1 MDTNLTVDNS
11 TANSKDTI
19 LIADDM
25 EMNSEIL
32 AEYFRNN
39 YNILEAGNGIEVVE
53 MLKSHPEVN
62 AILLDLMMPEMDGIE
77 VLKKMHE
84 TGDIHHI
91 PVFIVT
97 ASNNDQMLTTAY
109 DLGAVDIISK
119 PFTKNFFQNRVANII
134 ELYRN
139 RNEMESIID
148 DQIKRFNKM
157 NRSMIETL
165 ASVIE
170 FRDCE
175 SGEHVKRISGITKII
190 MTNVSDMY
198 PEHHM
203 SRQEI
208 DKIAMAS
215 ILHDVG
221 KISIPDGILNKPGRL
236 TNEEFEIMKLHTVKG
251 CDILESMP
259 RGMMDQDIYD
269 YCYDICRH
277 HHERWDGRG
286 YPDKLSGDDI
296 SIWSQVVAVADVYD
310 ALISPRVYKKAFDTE
325 TAINMIFNGECGT
338 FNPKILQAFKDCLD
352 EIKKESASVL
362 TEKPRI

>member
-1 MDTNLTVDNS
+1 M
-11 TANSKDTI
+11 DTI
-19 LIADDM
+19 LIVDDM
-25 EMNSEIL
+25 EINRALL
-32 AEYFRNN
+32 AEGFKDN
-39 YNILEAGNGIEVVE
+39 YNILEAENGKAAVK
-53 MLKSHPEVN
+53 MLKEHSEIN
-62 AILLDLMMPEMDGIE
+62 AVLLDLIMPEMGGID
-77 VLKKMHE
+77 VLKEMHK
-84 TGDIHHI
+84 TGDILHI
-91 PVFIVT
+91 PVFIIT
-97 ASNNDQMLTTAY
+97 ASNSDETLKEAY

-119 PFTKNFFQNRVANII
+119 PFTIGFFQHRVANIV
-134 ELYRN
+134 ELYKH

-148 DQIKRFNKM
+148 DQIQRFNRL
-157 NRSMIETL
+157 NRSMIEAL

-190 MTNVSDMY
+190 MTNVSNMH
-198 PEHHM
+198 PEHHL
-203 SRQEI
+203 SKQEI
-208 DKIAMAS
+208 DKIALAA

-259 RGMMDQDIYD
+259 SGMMDKDIYD

-286 YPDKLSGDDI
+286 YPDKLSGDEI

-352 EIKKESASVL
+352 EIKRESASASAEL
-362 TEKPRI
+362 SN

>member
-1 MDTNLTVDNS
+1 MDTNLTVGNVVS
-11 TANSKDTI
+11 NSKDTI

-25 EMNSEIL
+25 EMNREIL
-32 AEYFRNN
+32 AEYFKEN
-39 YNILEAGNGIEVVE
+39 YNILEAGNGIEVVAT
-53 MLKSHPEVN
+53 LQRHPEVN
-62 AILLDLMMPEMDGIE
+62 AVLLDLMMPGMDGIE
-77 VLKKMHE
+77 VLKAMHE
-84 TGDIHHI
+84 TGDILHI

-97 ASNNDQMLTTAY
+97 ASNNDQTLTEAY

-119 PFTKNFFQNRVANII
+119 PFSKNFFHNRVANII

-148 DQIKRFNKM
+148 DQIQRFNRL
-157 NRSMIETL
+157 NRSMVETL
-165 ASVIE
+165 ASIIE

-190 MTNVSDMY
+190 MTNVSNMY

-203 SRQEI
+203 SKQEI
-208 DKIAMAS
+208 DKIALAS
-215 ILHDVG
+215 VLHDVG

-236 TNEEFEIMKLHTVKG
+236 TAEEFEIMKLHTVKG

-259 RGMMDQDIYD
+259 RGMMDKDIYD

-277 HHERWDGRG
+277 HHERWDGKG
-286 YPDKLSGDDI
+286 YPDHQEGEEI

-325 TAINMIFNGECGT
+325 TAISMIFNGECGT
-338 FNPKILQAFKDCLD
+338 FNPKVLKAFKDCLE
-352 EIKKESASVL
+352 EIKRETANAAQ
-362 TEKPRI
+362 

>member
-1 MDTNLTVDNS
+1 MDTSLNVGNTGAK
-11 TANSKDTI
+11 TKDTI

-25 EMNSEIL
+25 EMNREIL
-32 AEYFRNN
+32 AEYFRKD
-39 YNILEAGNGIEVVE
+39 YNILEAGNGVEVVS
-53 MLKSHPEVN
+53 MLMQHPEVN
-62 AILLDLMMPEMDGIE
+62 AVLLDLMMPGMDGIE
-77 VLKKMHE
+77 VLKTMHE
-84 TGDIHHI
+84 TGDILHI

-97 ASNNDQMLTTAY
+97 ASNNDQTLAEAY
-109 DLGAVDIISK
+109 ELGAVDIISK

-148 DQIKRFNKM
+148 DQIERFNKM

-190 MTNVSDMY
+190 MTKVSEMY

-203 SRQEI
+203 SKQEI
-208 DKIAMAS
+208 DKIALAA

-236 TNEEFEIMKLHTVKG
+236 TNEEFDIMKLHTVKG

-259 RGMMDQDIYD
+259 RGMMDKDIYD

-277 HHERWDGRG
+277 HHERWDGKG

-352 EIKKESASVL
+352 KIKRETALASL
-362 TEKPRI
+362 

>member
-1 MDTNLTVDNS
+1 MDKVLKDLIES
-11 TANSKDTI
+11 SKDTI

-25 EMNSEIL
+25 EMNREIL
-32 AEYFRNN
+32 AEYFKDN
-39 YNILEAGNGIEVVE
+39 YNILEASNGIEVVE
-53 MLKSHPEVN
+53 TLEKYPVVN
-62 AILLDLMMPEMDGIE
+62 AILLDLMMPEMNGIE

-97 ASNNDQMLTTAY
+97 ASNNDQTLVEAY

-119 PFTKNFFQNRVANII
+119 PFTKNFFRNRVANII

-139 RNEMESIID
+139 RNEMEDIID
-148 DQIKRFNKM
+148 AQIARFNKM

-198 PEHHM
+198 PEHRL
-203 SRQEI
+203 SKQEI
-208 DKIAMAS
+208 DKIALAS

-259 RGMMDQDIYD
+259 VGMMDQDIYD

-277 HHERWDGRG
+277 HHERWDGKG
-286 YPDKLSGDDI
+286 YPDKLSGDEI

-352 EIKKESASVL
+352 DIKRESSSVL
-362 TEKPRI
+362 TEKPRV